1 MMKALNFAVT
11 KLAIYFMYCNKVAG
25 FQASNITKK
34 DSNTGVFR
42 RILRN
47 LQEQPPVTASETCD
61 AGYRQRRHSHCSKL
75 E

>member
-1 MMKALNFAVT
+1 MKALNFAVT

-42 RILRN
+42 
-47 LQEQPPVTASETCD
+47 
-61 AGYRQRRHSHCSKL
+61 
-75 E
+75 

>member
-47 LQEQPPVTASETCD
+47 LQEQPLVTASETCD
-61 AGYRQRRHSHCSKL
+61 AGNRQRRYSHCSKL
-75 E
+75 G